1 MLKSFLYAVLNVYIY
16 IRSDWYEPVTFFVYI
31 ESRIS
36 YYTRSLRQDAHSRE
50 LELYQK
56 NTILVHC
63 VLSRNS
69 ESVTIKL

>member
-1 MLKSFLYAVLNVYIY
+1 MSSLSGSGQGRFYI
-16 IRSDWYEPVTFFVYI
+16 IGNC
-31 ESRIS
+31 IS
-36 YYTRSLRQDAHSRE
+36 YCIKKSLRQDAHSRE

>member
-1 MLKSFLYAVLNVYIY
+1 MLKSFLYAVLKVYIY
-16 IRSDWYEPVTFFVYI
+16 IRSDWYEPVTFLYI

>member
-1 MLKSFLYAVLNVYIY
+1 MLKSFLYAVLKVYIY
-16 IRSDWYEPVTFFVYI
+16 IRSDWYEPVTFFVYRKLHLLLHKI
-31 ESRIS
+31 
-36 YYTRSLRQDAHSRE
+36 LRQDAHSRE

>member
-1 MLKSFLYAVLNVYIY
+1 MNQSLFL
-16 IRSDWYEPVTFFVYI
+16 YI